1 LVYRY
6 AKSNSARHIFLFSE
20 GMGFLDGKARK
31 WLEAAL

>member
-1 LVYRY
+1 MLTKAILLSSY
-6 AKSNSARHIFLFSE
+6 FLFSE